1 MRGDEPKFA
10 VGGTAHAQRV
20 AHDVAGIGGVVP
32 HGCALGGATVRDH
45 PTRAGGRPVHA
56 TDRQVRKNLADLS
69 TMVGWRQK
77 RRRATGPSRPDCGRG
92 HRRWARLRAQ
102 ARAHAH
108 TGSDQAE
115 QSGAGSVGAGA
126 APADTPPFPPDRGSS
141 VGGAP
146 APTATSG
153 PFRVLVTGS
162 RTWTRAAA
170 VVAALHGLHAE
181 HGAALVVVHG
191 ACPRGADAIAEAWC
205 RRRGVPVER
214 YPADWPTGR
223 GAGLARNAAMVAT
236 RPDLCLAFIHHRS
249 PGATHCAQLAEAAGI
264 PTIRHTDPPGSGR
277 RPTGSGRTT
286 GTTTDHTA
294 ADLRKRSPVAGSAS
308 SPRGPETAPGGPPGT
323 QHAATLPTP
332 GAADAADDK
341 AGPSLEH
348 RSAGR
353 PGAAVRPAR
362 CGPVEAYLAAALDY
376 AAAGLA
382 VFLLGRTKRPV
393 ANCPGCRTGD
403 PGHDPEACAC
413 LTCHG
418 FYAAT
423 TDPTQVRAMFEAI
436 PDGLL
441 AMRTGAASG
450 RLVVEIDPAHG
461 GRVDPTLMVPTATVA
476 TGGGGWH
483 LHYRH
488 PGEPVLSRPLPG
500 RRGVDIKADGGYVLA
515 PPSTHP
521 RTGRPY
527 RWVGAHPLCEMPPA
541 LVQAC
546 QHGAPVPA
554 PTATP
559 RAPTTNGAGGISDAD
574 ALLAAHLA
582 AVAGAP
588 EGRRRVTL
596 YGAARGVARMV
607 AAGALSAGVAWS
619 VLTQAGRRA
628 GQTDRDIRR
637 AIEGGFRDEG
647 VPL

>member
-1 MRGDEPKFA
+1 
-10 VGGTAHAQRV
+10 
-20 AHDVAGIGGVVP
+20 
-32 HGCALGGATVRDH
+32 
-45 PTRAGGRPVHA
+45 
-56 TDRQVRKNLADLS
+56 
-69 TMVGWRQK
+69 
-77 RRRATGPSRPDCGRG
+77 
-92 HRRWARLRAQ
+92 
-102 ARAHAH
+102 
-108 TGSDQAE
+108 
-115 QSGAGSVGAGA
+115 VGAGA
-126 APADTPPFPPDRGSS
+126 APADTPSFPPDRGVS

-146 APTATSG
+146 APTEAG
-153 PFRVLVTGS
+153 GRFRVLVTGS

-170 VVAALHGLHAE
+170 VVAALDVLHAE

-205 RRRGVPVER
+205 RRRRAPVER
-214 YPADWPTGR
+214 YPADWSTGR
-223 GAGLARNAAMVAT
+223 GAGMARNAAMVAT
-236 RPDLCLAFIHHRS
+236 RPDLCLAFIHDRS
-249 PGATHCAQLAEAAGI
+249 PGATHCAELAEAAGV
-264 PTIRHTDPPGSGR
+264 PTIRHSDPAGSA
-277 RPTGSGRTT
+277 RPTTGSARAT
-286 GTTTDHTA
+286 GSTTDHTA
-294 ADLRKRSPVAGSAS
+294 ADLRRRSPVAGSAS
-308 SPRGPETAPGGPPGT
+308 FPADPKTAPGGPSGT
-323 QHAATLPTP
+323 RHAATLPTP

-348 RSAGR
+348 RSAGG
-353 PGAAVRPAR
+353 PGAAGHPAR
-362 CGPVEAYLAAALDY
+362 RGPAEAYLAAALDY

-403 PGHDPEACAC
+403 PGHDRELCAC

-423 TDPTQVRAMFEAI
+423 TDPDRVRAMFEAI

-441 AMRTGAASG
+441 AMRTGAACG
-450 RLVVEIDPAHG
+450 RLVVDIDPAHG

-488 PGEPVLSRPLPG
+488 PGPPVLSRPLPG